1 MLHGGFL
8 MSELRVIKKYPNRR
22 LYDTVE
28 SRYITLEDVR
38 RLVFSRV
45 EFCVIDKRT
54 QQDITRPVLL
64 QVIAEQEHLSEP
76 ILSQDFMVNV
86 IRVYG
91 TGMQSFVSGH
101 LEQSLKQIM
110 NQQPQV
116 RSQRIRGAADDSFKT
131 LSTVRTR
138 DGDKDRDEHVDTK

>member
-1 MLHGGFL
+1 
-8 MSELRVIKKYPNRR
+8 
-22 LYDTVE
+22 
-28 SRYITLEDVR
+28 
-38 RLVFSRV
+38 
-45 EFCVIDKRT
+45 
-54 QQDITRPVLL
+54 
-64 QVIAEQEHLSEP
+64 
-76 ILSQDFMVNV
+76 MVNV

-116 RSQRIRGAADDSFKT
+116 RSQRIRGADDSFKT

>member
-1 MLHGGFL
+1 
-8 MSELRVIKKYPNRR
+8 
-22 LYDTVE
+22 
-28 SRYITLEDVR
+28 
-38 RLVFSRV
+38 
-45 EFCVIDKRT
+45 
-54 QQDITRPVLL
+54 
-64 QVIAEQEHLSEP
+64 
-76 ILSQDFMVNV
+76 MVNV